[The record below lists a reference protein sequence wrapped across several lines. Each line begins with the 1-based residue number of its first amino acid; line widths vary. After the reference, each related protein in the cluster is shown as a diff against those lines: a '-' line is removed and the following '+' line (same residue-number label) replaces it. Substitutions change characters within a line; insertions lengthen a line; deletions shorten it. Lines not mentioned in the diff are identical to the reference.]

1 VVAKRTEEEYMKV
14 FLTGGTGFIGRP
26 LTKSLLRRGWSVT
39 LLVRR
44 PDHPQALALSKMG
57 AQLAIGDVTGRES
70 MRSAMSGAEI
80 VVHNA
85 GLYDYGMDGAG
96 KQRMRSVNVDGT
108 ENVLSLAHE
117 LSVPRTIYVST
128 VQAFGPTGPQ
138 LRDETFTR
146 QVPCRTN
153 YEQTKTDAHEVAR
166 QYQQRGLPLI
176 IVCPHQVIGPND
188 HSPFGYFLRLYV
200 NRVMPP
206 MGWSPNSIFCCVEV
220 NDLAEG
226 IALAAEKG
234 RIGETYILCGEL
246 QSFHEIFD
254 CWSKKPGAFF
264 PRIWLPVGLATALFA
279 PLEPL
284 QRMFSLPAF
293 LSRETVRASA
303 TNWNYSN
310 EKAKRELG
318 WTHCSAEA
326 MWVTTF
332 DGEIQLLSKRKTQ
345 NLLQRLKP
353 LDTVD

>member
-1 VVAKRTEEEYMKV
+1 MKV
-14 FLTGGTGFIGRP
+14 FLTGGTGFIGQP

-39 LLVRR
+39 ALVRK
-44 PDHPQALALSKMG
+44 PNSPQAQALNKMG
-57 AQLAIGDVTGRES
+57 AQLATGDVTERES
-70 MRSAMSGAEI
+70 MRAAMSGAEI

-85 GLYDYGMDGAG
+85 GQYEFGMESAG
-96 KQRMRSVNVDGT
+96 KHRMHMVNVVGT
-108 ENVLSLAHE
+108 ENVLGLAHE
-117 LSVPRTIYVST
+117 LNIPRTIYVST
-128 VQAFGPTGPQ
+128 IQAFGGTGPQ
-138 LRDETFTR
+138 PHDETFTR
-146 QVPCRTN
+146 QVPCRTT
-153 YEQTKTDAHEVAR
+153 YEQSKTDAHEIAR

-176 IVCPHQVIGPND
+176 IVCPNQVIGAND
-188 HSPFGYFLRLYV
+188 HSAFGYFQRLYV

-206 MGWSPNSIFCCVEV
+206 MGWSPNSIFCCVEL

-234 RIGETYILCGEL
+234 RIGEAYFLCGDP

-254 CWSKKPGAFF
+254 CWSKKPGAFT
-264 PRIWLPVGLATALFA
+264 PRIWLPVGLAAALFA

-284 QRMFSLPAF
+284 QRMLGLPAF

-303 TNWNYSN
+303 TNWNYSS

-326 MWVTTF
+326 MWFATI

-353 LDTVD
+353 LEMIE